1 MNNQNTDSIDAF
13 LAGFS
18 DVPSDATANR
28 VSQEIPEDV
37 QNIIAE
43 LSDLSSA
50 DNATAASEVLST
62 SGELA
67 EHIPPENGIPDQ
79 INTIPTHPLFDS
91 ADVIGDLQMTTV
103 QVDTPENNEDNSFE
117 WEEANPVETQNET
130 VAEVYDQPNDN
141 TSRFRGAPWFD
152 IVTQQHI
159 TVIGLGGIGSYLTF
173 LLSRLQPISLTLI
186 DDDRVDASNLSG
198 QMYGISNIDTLKT
211 TSINRI
217 IREFSNYYNAS
228 AVAER
233 FTPEHNWLIKPIT
246 FCGLDNMEARR
257 DCYNSWKSSIVN
269 CSSITPALFIDGRLA
284 MEEYQIFCITR
295 EDTERREI
303 YERDWLF
310 SSDEAENTVCS
321 LKQTSFMATGI
332 ASMMVNLMV
341 NYLCNW
347 VLGANIRD
355 VPFFTS
361 YSAPCVFLKTE

>member
-18 DVPSDATANR
+18 NVPSDATANR

-43 LSDLSSA
+43 LSDLSPTN
-50 DNATAASEVLST
+50 DTTVATEAPIASDASDVT
-62 SGELA
+62 SGN
-67 EHIPPENGIPDQ
+67 I
-79 INTIPTHPLFDS
+79 S
-91 ADVIGDLQMTTV
+91 
-103 QVDTPENNEDNSFE
+103 ENNEDDSFE
-117 WEEANPVETQNET
+117 DVFDEEIDATETQNET
-130 VAEVYDQPNDN
+130 VAEVYNQPNDN

-152 IVTQQHI
+152 IVTQQNI

-173 LLSRLQPISLTLI
+173 LLSRLQPRSLTLI

-198 QMYGISNIDTLKT
+198 QMYGLPDIDALKT
-211 TSINRI
+211 ISINRI
-217 IREFSNYYNAS
+217 VREFSNYYNVS
-228 AVAER
+228 TITER
-233 FTPEHNWLIKPIT
+233 FTPEHNWLAKPIT

-257 DCYNSWKSSIVN
+257 DCYNSWKSNIVN
-269 CSSITPALFIDGRLA
+269 CSSNIPALFIDGRLA

-347 VLGANIRD
+347 VLGADIRD